1 MFTAIVVACHITNAM
16 ACVQFTD
23 NRGPYKTMERCE
35 ARIEE
40 MLADIIKVHVEMKS
54 PFLPKEFTCS
64 QASSI

>member
-1 MFTAIVVACHITNAM
+1 MFMAIVVACHVSNAI

-23 NRGPYKTMERCE
+23 NRGPYKTEERCE

-54 PFLPKEFTCS
+54 PFLPKEFVCRYS
-64 QASSI
+64 PSA